1 MARSEREKMAA
12 GEWYTCLDE
21 ELDELRKQARRAV
34 HQHNTMPPDE
44 RGGAGPYLVQ
54 LLQSIAEDA
63 YLEAPFHCAYGFNI
77 TLGRSV
83 YLNAGCVILDTAPVI
98 IGDQTMLGPNVQIYC
113 AQHHKDR
120 KLRSEGLEI
129 AKPVRIG
136 REVWIGGSAII
147 MPGVTIGDGAIVAA
161 GAVVTRD
168 VAADTTVLGNPA
180 RPR

>member
-12 GEWYTCLDE
+12 GEWYNCLDA
-21 ELDELRKQARRAV
+21 ELDELRKRARRAV

-44 RGGAGPYLVQ
+44 RSSAGPYLVQ
-54 LLQSIAEDA
+54 LLQSITEDA

-77 TLGRSV
+77 TLGRGV
-83 YLNAGCVILDTAPVI
+83 YLNAGCVMLDTAPVI

-120 KLRSEGLEI
+120 KLRTEGIEI
-129 AKPVRIG
+129 AKPVTIG